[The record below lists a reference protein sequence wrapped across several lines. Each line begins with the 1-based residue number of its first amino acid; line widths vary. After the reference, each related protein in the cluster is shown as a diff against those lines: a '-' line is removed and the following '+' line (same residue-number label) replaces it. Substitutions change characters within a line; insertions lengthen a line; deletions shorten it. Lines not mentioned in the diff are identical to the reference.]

1 MTSSPEQ
8 ILHDFVLRYGP
19 PAGERGPELFVQ
31 EVLGV
36 EEIDPW
42 QLEVLRAFG
51 RGERRI
57 SIRSCHGPGKT
68 ALLAWCVLYML
79 LFRFPQKTVATAPTR
94 GQLFDALYS
103 EVGKWFNKLPLEVQG
118 LYIVKA
124 DRIELAAAP
133 DESFF
138 SVRTARRESPEAL
151 QGVHSDHVLLIGDE
165 ASGID
170 EAIFEASIGS
180 MSGHNATTIL
190 ASNPVRTSGFFW
202 KTHMDPEVTAM
213 WHTFQISAHDSP
225 RVSQEFIDDVAARYG
240 TESNAYRVRVLGEFP
255 AADDDTVIGYELVAS
270 AQQRD
275 ITPPPDTR
283 PVWGLDVARFGDD
296 LSVLCQRTGN
306 REDWCREWKKLDTM
320 QVTGRV
326 KQIWDETM
334 PHERPKEIMV
344 DSIGLGSGV
353 LDRLRELGLPARG
366 VNVSET
372 ASTKDK
378 YRRLRDELWWS
389 AREWFAGRVCQIT
402 TPELAYEL
410 VIPRYDVA
418 SDGKIV
424 IESKGDMKKRG
435 HRSPNYAD
443 AFIMTFAGSAAT
455 MVHGRNQSTG
465 WDEPLQRNLRS
476 VV

>member
-1 MTSSPEQ
+1 VVPDAE
-8 ILHDFVLRYGP
+8 
-19 PAGERGPELFVQ
+19 GEG
-31 EVLGV
+31 G
-36 EEIDPW
+36 IDEW

-51 RGERRI
+51 GGERRI
-57 SIRSCHGPGKT
+57 SVRSCHGPGKT

-118 LYIVKA
+118 LYIVKS

-151 QGVHSDHVLLIGDE
+151 QGVHSEHVLLIGDE

-170 EAIFEASIGS
+170 EQIFEASIGS

-202 KTHMDPEVTAM
+202 KTHMDPEVSPM
-213 WHTFQISAHDSP
+213 WRTIQISAFDSP
-225 RVSQEFIDDVAARYG
+225 RVSQEYIDDVAARYG
-240 TESNAYRVRVLGEFP
+240 VESNAYRVRVLGEFP
-255 AADDDTVIGYELVAS
+255 AADDDTVIAYEDVAG
-270 AQQRD
+270 AQNRE
-275 ITPPPDTR
+275 ITPPPDAR

-296 LSVLCQRTGN
+296 LSVLCQRTQN
-306 REDWCREWKKLDTM
+306 REDWSREWKKLDTM

-326 KQIWDETM
+326 KALWDETM
-334 PHERPKEIMV
+334 PSERPREIMV

-366 VNVSET
+366 INVSET
-372 ASTKDK
+372 AGTKEK
-378 YRRLRDELWWS
+378 FRRLRDELWWT
-389 AREWFAGRVCQIT
+389 AREWFEGKNCQIS

-410 VIPRYDVA
+410 VIPTYEYT
-418 SDGKIV
+418 SDGKV
-424 IESKGDMKKRG
+424 AVESKKDMKKRG

-455 MVHGRNQSTG
+455 MVHGRRGSTK
-465 WDEPLQRNLRS
+465 WDEPLRRNLRS